1 MKTIKKIVLV
11 VVFML
16 VTLTNYAN
24 SLENHSREFNAK
36 KVSIVFK
43 NVKKGH
49 LLTVKNQAGIILHS
63 EKLERTGLVKKVFDF
78 SSLSNGKYIVELNK
92 DFEIIIKSFEVKK
105 GLVFYNK
112 SSEKRIFKPVIK
124 SDENYLLV
132 SKLNLD
138 NDPVAIT
145 LYYENTV
152 IYTETLTGDE
162 FLERI
167 YKLDESITGNYKAV
181 IKNKNR
187 TYIKDF
193 KF

>member
-16 VTLTNYAN
+16 GTLTNYAN
-24 SLENHSREFNAK
+24 SLENYSTELDAK
-36 KVSIVFK
+36 KVRIIFK

-49 LLTVKNQAGIILHS
+49 LLTVKNQAGNVLHS
-63 EKLERTGLVKKVFDF
+63 EKIERKGILKKVFDF
-78 SSLSNGKYIVELNK
+78 SYLSNGKYIVELNK
-92 DFEIIIKSFEVKK
+92 DFEIIIKSFEVKE

-112 SSEKRIFKPVIK
+112 NAEKVIFKPVIK
-124 SDENYLLV
+124 NDKNYLLI

-138 NDPVAIT
+138 NEPVEVT

-152 IYTETLTGDE
+152 IYTEILKGSE
-162 FLERI
+162 ILERV
-167 YKLDESITGNYKAV
+167 YKFDERVAGNYKAV
-181 IKNKNR
+181 ITNNNR